1 MKVMKQF
8 VFYTQSMYTGFGN
21 VGFIHANLIQKPIYK
36 KITVRTLF
44 KRNIYV
50 GSSSNN
56 GSPEKRLNTVLYKQT
71 IFKSVEDAL
80 YKNMKRKMN

>member
-21 VGFIHANLIQKPIYK
+21 MGFIHANLIQKPIYK
-36 KITVRTLF
+36 KPVGIFF

-56 GSPEKRLNTVLYKQT
+56 GSPEKRLNTVLYK
-71 IFKSVEDAL
+71 
-80 YKNMKRKMN
+80 